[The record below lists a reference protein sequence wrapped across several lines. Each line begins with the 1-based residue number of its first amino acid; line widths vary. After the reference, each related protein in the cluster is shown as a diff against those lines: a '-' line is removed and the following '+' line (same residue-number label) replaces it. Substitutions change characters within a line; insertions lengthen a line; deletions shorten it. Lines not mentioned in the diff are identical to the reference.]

1 MVLAPDP
8 TEIFRLPMKDLRIA
22 FLLDNGPSNWRT
34 QEDFHFR
41 LCCALIARG
50 ACPVLVYSGK
60 LSDDVLAGMRA
71 SGAEV
76 ITEARLQGMRR
87 YYRILAST
95 FKRFNT
101 NLVHVRWFVYYSIVP
116 WLVRSQSVRRVVY
129 TEANSWLPSKR
140 GRWSWKRQ
148 LNQARTKVACR
159 PISRFIAVSQFIR
172 DGLIRSGV
180 NASRIRVVYNG
191 IDVGRFFPDPEVRSA
206 WCRNHAVGANE
217 VVVSAVNRLHAY
229 KDVKTIVHAF
239 GEVVKRGVP
248 ARLFVAG
255 TGPLEP
261 DLMALS
267 RQLGLADRIH
277 WLGHLENPLP
287 LFQASDIFTLAS
299 VGEACANVLAEAMA
313 CGVPCVGSRCGG
325 IGEVVEEGRTGLLA
339 TPEDPRSFA
348 DAYERLARD
357 GSLRQTMGREG
368 VDRAR
373 RLFSVDRA
381 VEETL
386 AVYEELLG

>member
-1 MVLAPDP
+1 
-8 TEIFRLPMKDLRIA
+8 MKSLRIA

-41 LCCALIARG
+41 LCRDLVTRG
-50 ACPVLVYSGK
+50 ASPVLVYSGK
-60 LSDDVLAGMRA
+60 LSEDVLAGMRA

-95 FKRFNT
+95 FKRFDT

-129 TEANSWLPSKR
+129 TEANSWLPSER
-140 GRWSWKRQ
+140 RRWSWKTQ
-148 LNQARTKVACR
+148 LNRVRTKVACR
-159 PISRFIAVSQFIR
+159 PITRFVAVSQFIR

-180 NASRIRVVYNG
+180 NANRIRVVYNG
-191 IDVGRFFPDPEVRSA
+191 VDVGRFLPDPGVRIA
-206 WCRNHAVGANE
+206 WRRDYGVGADE
-217 VVVSAVNRLHAY
+217 VVISAVNRLHPY
-229 KDVKTIVHAF
+229 KDVKTIVDAF
-239 GEVVKRGVP
+239 GDLVSRGVP

-261 DLMALS
+261 NLKALS
-267 RQLGLADRIH
+267 RRLGLTDRIH

-287 LFQASDIFTLAS
+287 LFQGSDIFTLAS
-299 VGEACANVLAEAMA
+299 LGEACACALAEAMA
-313 CGVPCVGSRCGG
+313 CGIPSVGSRCGG
-325 IGEVVEEGRTGLLA
+325 NGEVVEEGRTGLLA
-339 TPEDPRSFA
+339 TPQDPGSFA

>member
-1 MVLAPDP
+1 
-8 TEIFRLPMKDLRIA
+8 MKDLRIA
-22 FLLDNGPSNWRT
+22 FLLDGGPQNWRA

-41 LCCALIARG
+41 LCHALLARG
-50 ACPVLVYSGK
+50 ASPVLVYSGK
-60 LSDDVLAGMRA
+60 LSEAVLAGMRA

-76 ITEARLQGMRR
+76 ITKARLQGMRR
-87 YYRILAST
+87 YYGILAST

-101 NLVHVRWFVYYSIVP
+101 NLVHVRYFVCHSIVH

-129 TEANSWLPSKR
+129 TEANGWLPSNR

-148 LNQARTKVACR
+148 LTRARTKAACR
-159 PISRFIAVSQFIR
+159 PITRFIAISQFIR
-172 DGLIRSGV
+172 DRLMLYGL
-180 NASRIRVVYNG
+180 NADRISVVYNG
-191 IDVGRFFPDPEVRSA
+191 VDVDRFVPDPEVRSA
-206 WCRNHAVGANE
+206 WHRNHGVGANE
-217 VVVSAVNRLHAY
+217 VVISTVGRLDPI

-239 GEVVKRGVP
+239 GELVQRGVP

-255 TGPLEP
+255 AGPLEP
-261 DLMALS
+261 DLKALS
-267 RQLGLADRIH
+267 GRLGLADRTH

-299 VGEACANVLAEAMA
+299 LGEAFGFVLAEAMA
-313 CGVPCVGSRCGG
+313 CGVPCVGSCCGG

-339 TPEDPRSFA
+339 TPEDAGSFA

-357 GSLRQTMGREG
+357 SNLRRTMGREG